1 MLFNSPEY
9 IFLFL
14 PFTVLVYFLLAR
26 QGSGYRSFWLVSAS
40 LFFYGYWNPVY
51 LWIIIG
57 SVLFNFII
65 ARQLGGAKNLRKTMS
80 LTLGIVANLGLLGF
94 FKYTN
99 FLVENLN
106 PLFESKIPRVD
117 IVLPLAI
124 SFFTFQQI
132 AYLVDSS
139 KSQVKHHSLLE
150 YSLFVTFFPQLIAG
164 PIVHHREMMPQ
175 FADESRRWVNWQ
187 NICAGIIV
195 FSIGLFK
202 KVVIADSFAVWADA
216 GFDSDVTLSMTE
228 AWAATLSY
236 TFQLYFDFSGY
247 CDMAIGAALLFNI
260 HIPMNFNSPYK
271 ALNIQ
276 DFWRRWHVTL
286 SRFLR
291 DYIYVPLGGNQVR
304 VPLIYTNLLITFL
317 VGGLWHGAGWNF
329 IIWGALNGIAIVL
342 HRIWF
347 EAGLRMNRF
356 AAWGCTFLFTCFAW
370 VFFRSSDIE
379 TALGITRSLIDI
391 DSLTLSQP
399 FLDELSAVIHYPVT
413 FLVHGSDVVN
423 SERAL
428 VASLLALIIVMFFK
442 NSWQIKEQLTEV
454 NAKIPWGSVIGAGLL
469 SGISWMFL
477 FGSSSRVFLYY
488 NF

>member
-1 MLFNSPEY
+1 MLFNSPEF

-14 PFTVLVYFLLAR
+14 PAVVLVYFLLASNR
-26 QGSGYRSFWLVSAS
+26 YEYRSFWLVATS
-40 LFFYGYWNPVY
+40 LFFYGYWNPLY

-57 SVLFNFII
+57 SVLFNFVI
-65 ARQLGGAKNLRKTMS
+65 ARQLGGTGNLRKTAI

-99 FLVENLN
+99 FLVENVN
-106 PLFESKIPRVD
+106 PLLELKLPRVD

-139 KSQVKHHSLLE
+139 KSLVKHHSLLE

-164 PIVHHREMMPQ
+164 PIVHHSEMMPQ
-175 FADESRRWVNWQ
+175 FADENRRRVNWQ
-187 NICAGIIV
+187 YICAGIIV

-202 KVVIADSFAVWADA
+202 KVVIADTFAVWADA
-216 GFDSDVTLSMTE
+216 GFDSGVKLTMTE

-271 ALNIQ
+271 AVNIQ

-291 DYIYVPLGGNQVR
+291 DYIYVPLGGNKVR

-317 VGGLWHGAGWNF
+317 LGGLWHGAGWNF
-329 IIWGALNGIAIVL
+329 LVWGALNGTAIIL
-342 HRIWF
+342 HRMWVTL
-347 EAGLRMNRF
+347 GLRMNRF
-356 AAWGCTFLFTCFAW
+356 AAWACTFLFTCFAW
-370 VFFRSSDIE
+370 VFFRSEDLA
-379 TALGITRSLIDI
+379 TALNITRSLVDVK
-391 DSLTLSQP
+391 SLTLSQP

-413 FLVHGSDVVN
+413 LLVHGSDVAN
-423 SERAL
+423 SERAI
-428 VASLLALIIVMFFK
+428 VASVLALIAVVTFR
-442 NSWQIKEQLTEV
+442 NSWQIKEQLTQPQ
-454 NAKIPWGSVIGAGLL
+454 ATIAWGSVVGAGVLN
-469 SGISWMFL
+469 GISWTFL
-477 FGSSSRVFLYY
+477 FGSSSRVFLYF